1 MKFKQLLLL
10 FYLFLSVNFN
20 LFSQVGS
27 VDQTFDAGLSSDF
40 GIRRTVVQSDGKIIA
55 VGEFNTFNGENKQ
68 GIVRL
73 NPDGSIDN
81 TFQIGN
87 GAESGYVNSVAIQS
101 DGKILIGGTFQSF
114 NGNATS
120 YFARLNQDG
129 TIDGTFNGG
138 AGANGNVSTID
149 FFSDESILI
158 AGNFTSYNSIPT
170 PQRVARILQNGN
182 LDSTFDAGQ
191 GSNNGSVTHALVF
204 EDNVYLSGF
213 SSWLFNGSNVPHVI
227 KLDQYGYLDVNF
239 DLGGAGPAGGSVHF
253 MKVQANGNILLGGDF
268 SSYNGDNNI
277 NSLVSIY
284 SNGNFDGD
292 FQTPS
297 NGFVV
302 PVSALEILGDGRII
316 VGGSFTNFNGVNC
329 SGIVRLEDNGVLD
342 SSFDSGSTST
352 IINSI
357 VSEQDGSKIIVAGS
371 FSNLGGK
378 KNIARIINECSE
390 SFSYLTETACGSYD
404 FGGITYYSSGV
415 YYDIIPNAMGCD
427 SIIELTLTILDNPI
441 TTIDGNMNTF
451 CEGENVTL
459 TAYGDPATYSWS
471 DGIVN
476 GDPFL
481 PVGTGQIDYTLTV
494 TGSNG
499 CVVVENPYIYVNPL
513 PNVTANASSLSV
525 CEGGQTTLYGSGADS
540 YSWDNGITDGFSFEP
555 LFTSIFTVTGTDFNG
570 CQNTDEIQIVVNS
583 LPNVSAGPDLTV
595 CENQTV
601 TLSGSGADTYVWSDF
616 VFDGTTF
623 SPPVGFNTYTVTGT
637 DLNGCQKTDQVNVTV
652 YALPLVEA
660 GADVTL
666 CENDETTLSASG
678 ADSYVWDFGV
688 IDGVS
693 FVPTIS
699 DWYYV
704 VGTDLNGCQGTDYLF
719 VTINSLPAVVG
730 NATQNVICENTEI
743 TLTGSGADSYTWNN
757 GVVNLIPFTPL
768 ASSSYVVEGTDVN
781 GCINRDTIFV
791 TVNSLPTVDAGP
803 DMTVC
808 ENESVTLFGS
818 GADTYVW
825 DDGVIDGLPFTP
837 FVGLTT
843 FTVTGTD
850 INGCQ
855 NTDQVNITVHALP
868 LVEAGADVTL
878 CENDETTLSASGA
891 DSYVWDFG
899 VIDGVS
905 FVPTISDWYY
915 VVGTDLNGCQ
925 GTDYL
930 FVTINSLPAVVGNA
944 TQNVICENTEITL
957 TGSGADSYTWN
968 NGVVNLI
975 PFTPLASSSYVVEG
989 TDVNGC
995 INRDTIFVTVNS
1007 LPTVDAG
1014 PDMTVCENES
1024 VTLFGSGADTY
1035 VWDDG
1040 VIDGLPFTPFVGFTT
1055 FRLTGTDLN
1064 GCQNTDSV
1072 NVTVHALPLVE
1083 AGADVTLCEND
1094 ETTLS
1099 ASGADSYVWDF
1110 GVIDGV
1116 SFVPTISDWYYVV
1129 GTDLNGCQGTDYLFV
1144 TINSLPAV
1152 VGNATQNVI
1161 CENTE
1166 ITLTGSG
1173 ADSYTWNNGV
1183 VNLIPFTPLASSS
1196 YVVEGTDVNGCIN
1209 RDTIFVTVNSLPTVD
1224 AGPDMTVCENESVTL
1239 FGSGAD
1245 TYVWDDGVIDGLP
1258 FTPFVGFTTFR
1269 LTGTDLNGCQNTDSV
1284 NVTVHALPLVE
1295 AGADVTLCEN
1305 DETTL
1310 SASGADSY
1318 VWDFGVID
1326 GVSFVP
1332 TISDWYYVV
1341 GTDLNGC
1348 QGTDYLFVTINSL
1361 PAVVGNATQNVIC
1374 ENTEITLTGSGAD
1387 SYTWNNGV
1395 VNLIPFTPLASSSYV
1410 VEGTDVN
1417 GCINRDTIFVTVNSL
1432 PTVDAGADVSICFG
1446 DEMTL
1451 SGSGADSY
1459 VWDGGVIDGLPFTPT
1474 FSSNYTLTGTDLNG
1488 CQNVDE
1494 VFVTVNFAPGITSN
1508 SPIEICENDVA
1519 NISLSTGAVII
1530 KWFDAEVAGNL
1541 VFEGRNFSPSLN
1553 TSTTYFVE
1561 ASDGICTSARIPV
1574 DIIVNPRPQVLI
1586 SSTNTDC
1593 GTANGTATAVISQ
1606 GTAPFNHYWSSG
1618 DQNVLAVSNLSA
1630 GIYYFNVEDAK
1641 SCKAIA
1647 QAEIIP
1653 PNITIDGT
1661 VTNISCFNGNN
1672 GSISSTINGISE
1684 NFTYLWSNGY
1694 STPDISNLLAGTY
1707 ELTVRTESGCILS
1720 KTFIVSQAPKLEVE
1734 VSQIQPSCG
1743 NSDGELSVTS
1753 ISGGTPNYNYNWSSG
1768 GSTNT
1773 INNIPFGA
1781 YTLTI
1786 TDANSCVND
1795 YVYYVSENNAAGIFG
1810 TVIPASCNTANGSID
1825 ALLIPQIGDVVTSI
1839 SWSNGATTEDIF
1851 DLANGNYV
1859 CTATTSNSCNSIRGW
1874 NLINQKPMNQEICI
1888 VSVDSTTTTNLVVWE
1903 KAQLSGV
1910 SHYNI
1915 YRETNTADEYLLI
1928 DTVQYTN
1935 LSVFND
1941 VVASPS
1947 SRSWRYK
1954 ISAVDLCGNE
1964 SDLSFPH
1971 KTLHLNTFDIGN
1983 DQMKIT
1989 WDNYEGNS
1997 FSSFILWRYTDA
2009 DGWIDITTLPTT
2021 TLNYTDNISSLTPG
2035 LDYMVELS
2043 LDEPCTATIWRAQ
2056 DFNHSRSNKERGIFN
2071 PGEGTG
2077 DYSNNSLAEFNKNG
2091 IILNVYP
2098 NPFDETF
2105 YFEFEGT
2112 NSMNVHV
2119 VDLNGKIL
2127 MENVF
2132 SEGIHQI
2139 NMSNLEKGVY
2149 FLKTQKDNLSY
2160 TIKLVKN

>member
-1224 AGPDMTVCENESVTL
+1224 AG
-1239 FGSGAD
+1239 
-1245 TYVWDDGVIDGLP
+1245 
-1258 FTPFVGFTTFR
+1258 
-1269 LTGTDLNGCQNTDSV
+1269 
-1284 NVTVHALPLVE
+1284 
-1295 AGADVTLCEN
+1295 
-1305 DETTL
+1305 
-1310 SASGADSY
+1310 
-1318 VWDFGVID
+1318 
-1326 GVSFVP
+1326 
-1332 TISDWYYVV
+1332 
-1341 GTDLNGC
+1341 
-1348 QGTDYLFVTINSL
+1348 
-1361 PAVVGNATQNVIC
+1361 
-1374 ENTEITLTGSGAD
+1374 
-1387 SYTWNNGV
+1387 
-1395 VNLIPFTPLASSSYV
+1395 
-1410 VEGTDVN
+1410 
-1417 GCINRDTIFVTVNSL
+1417 
-1432 PTVDAGADVSICFG
+1432 ADVSICFG